1 MAEIVL
7 GIGTSHSPMLGQTAE
22 QWFDQ
27 AQHDVSNTEL
37 AFAPSGNVLS
47 FEQALKVADPAIATL
62 VNQDHF
68 NEQHTATQNA
78 IATLKQT
85 MADVNP
91 DVVVVV
97 SDDQDE
103 LLFEDNM
110 PTFSVYWGDSIPIYK
125 RRGAPNPNRKQIV
138 SQWAYPDDVE
148 VPTDSAFGRH
158 IIEESIEAGFDV
170 SHFNYMNETYG
181 GKVGHRYPRGDGG
194 PFVVRDTPQRKM
206 GMPHGFVFVVRR
218 LMDNLTTPIVPIF
231 QNTCYP
237 PNQPT
242 PRRCFAF
249 GQHLR
254 HAIESW
260 DADVRVAVVASGGL
274 SHFTVDE
281 ETDRMLLSGLERN
294 DAETLQSIPRH
305 RLHSAASE
313 MLNWVTVGGI
323 MSELDLQYEQ
333 IDYVPVYR
341 SAAGTGGGWGFVRW
355 TRA

>member
-7 GIGTSHSPMLGQTAE
+7 GIGTSHSPTLGQTAE

-27 AQHDVSNTEL
+27 AANDVTNTEL

-47 FEQALKVADPAIATL
+47 YEQALERANPAIATL
-62 VNQDHF
+62 VTQEHF
-68 NEQHTATQNA
+68 DAQHAATQAA
-78 IATLKQT
+78 IARLKET
-85 MADVNP
+85 MAEADP

-103 LLFEDNM
+103 LFFEDNM
-110 PTFSVYWGDSIPIYK
+110 PTFSVYWGDSFPIYR
-125 RRGAPNPNRKQIV
+125 RRGARPGRQPIV
-138 SQWAYPDDVE
+138 SQWAYTEDFE
-148 VPTDSAFGRH
+148 VPVDPALGRH
-158 IIEESIEAGFDV
+158 IIEHAIDAGFDV
-170 SHFNYMNETYG
+170 SHFRYLNETYG
-181 GKVGHRYPRGDGG
+181 GKVGHRYPREDGG
-194 PFVVRDTPQRKM
+194 PYVVRETPPRQM
-206 GMPHGFVFVVRR
+206 GLPHGFVFVVRR
-218 LMDNLTTPIVPIF
+218 LLDNRPTPIVPVF

-249 GQHLR
+249 GQELR

-260 DADVRVAVVASGGL
+260 ESDARVAVVASGGL

-281 ETDRMLLSGLERN
+281 ETDRMLLGGLERN
-294 DAETLQSIPRH
+294 DAETLQSIPLH

-313 MLNWVTVGGI
+313 MLNWVTVGGV
-323 MSELDLQYEQ
+323 MSELDLHYEQ

-341 SAAGTGGGWGFVRW
+341 SPAGTGGGWAFVRW
-355 TRA
+355 TP